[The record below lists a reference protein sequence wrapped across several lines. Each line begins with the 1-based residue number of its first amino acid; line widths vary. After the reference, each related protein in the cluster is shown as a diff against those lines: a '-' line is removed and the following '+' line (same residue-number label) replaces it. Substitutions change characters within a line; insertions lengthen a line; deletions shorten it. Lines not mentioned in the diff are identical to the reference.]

1 MPALAL
7 VSVTLF
13 GKGSGSRDDISWII
27 GADPKSNDS
36 GPYKRKAEGKFGSDR
51 RGNTGKRVHMRT
63 EAETGVMKLQAEESE
78 G

>member
-51 RGNTGKRVHMRT
+51 RGNTGKR
-63 EAETGVMKLQAEESE
+63 EMKVYVPDSPTRLKLP
-78 G
+78 